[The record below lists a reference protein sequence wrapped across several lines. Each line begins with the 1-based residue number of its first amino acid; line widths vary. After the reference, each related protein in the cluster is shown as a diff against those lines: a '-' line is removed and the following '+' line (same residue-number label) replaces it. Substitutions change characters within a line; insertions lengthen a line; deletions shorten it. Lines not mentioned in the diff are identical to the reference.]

1 MVKHHWKLMMATSL
15 LQRPSPQP
23 LNVLNVPEAH
33 LKLSTVVA
41 VTGLS
46 KSTIR
51 RRIADGSF
59 PGPIRHGKRCTR
71 WVSRDVAAW
80 LRAGAEVLRPA
91 GH

>member
-1 MVKHHWKLMMATSL
+1 MATSFFL
-15 LQRPSPQP
+15 RPSAQP

-46 KSTIR
+46 ESTIR
-51 RRIADGSF
+51 RRIADGAF
-59 PGPIRHGKRCTR
+59 PRPIRHGKRCTR

-80 LRAGAEVLRPA
+80 LQAGDEA
-91 GH
+91 GRIAAQ